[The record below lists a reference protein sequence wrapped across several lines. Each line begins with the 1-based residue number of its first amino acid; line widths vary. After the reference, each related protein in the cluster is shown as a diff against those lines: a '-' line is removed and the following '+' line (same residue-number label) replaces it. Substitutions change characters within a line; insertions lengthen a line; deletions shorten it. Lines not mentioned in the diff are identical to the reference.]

1 MSPSK
6 TGELWQQPPVLGG
19 PGTLL
24 SLLMEIMELSG
35 KARSTH
41 GCSRGAGRHTA
52 CTRTS
57 LVFPFSGLLQ
67 FESLVIQKSSKK

>member
-6 TGELWQQPPVLGG
+6 AGELWQPPPVLGG

-35 KARSTH
+35 KARSTR
-41 GCSRGAGRHTA
+41 GCGRGAGRHTA
-52 CTRTS
+52 CT
-57 LVFPFSGLLQ
+57 VP
-67 FESLVIQKSSKK
+67 EHH